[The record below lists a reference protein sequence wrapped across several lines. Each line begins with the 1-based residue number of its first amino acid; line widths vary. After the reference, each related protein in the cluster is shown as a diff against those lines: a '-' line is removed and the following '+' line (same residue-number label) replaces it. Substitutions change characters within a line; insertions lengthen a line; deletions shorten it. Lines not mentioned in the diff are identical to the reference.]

1 MTRVMYAAELADLV
15 ANNPQLAQDVKDNP
29 DKLRELAQSPL
40 QTDKAVYRL
49 VVIALGLAV
58 LIAAGGA
65 LWLGLRGSAA
75 VPDALTAIGS
85 AAVGALAG
93 LLAPSPARSG

>member
-1 MTRVMYAAELADLV
+1 MARVMYAAELADLV
-15 ANNPQLAQDVKDNP
+15 ANNPQLAQDIKDNP

>member
-15 ANNPQLAQDVKDNP
+15 ANNPQLAQDIKDDP
-29 DKLRELAQSPL
+29 GKLRELAQSPL

-65 LWLGLRGSAA
+65 LWLGLRGSAT